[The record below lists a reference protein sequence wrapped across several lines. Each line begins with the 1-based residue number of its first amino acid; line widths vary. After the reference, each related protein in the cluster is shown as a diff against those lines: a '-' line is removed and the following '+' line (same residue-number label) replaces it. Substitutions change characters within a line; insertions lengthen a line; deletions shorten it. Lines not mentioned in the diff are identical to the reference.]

1 MFLSCEKLTKL
12 DLSKFTIMNKAN
24 MAQMFDGCSNLNELD
39 LSSFI
44 ISGENVIN
52 NMLDNLTNIK
62 KIIVGFNYIE
72 NFKKIFKG
80 NESVL
85 KTS

>member
-1 MFLSCEKLTKL
+1 MSEMFIDCE
-12 DLSKFTIMNKAN
+12 
-24 MAQMFDGCSNLNELD
+24 NLIELN

-44 ISGENVIN
+44 ISGENEID

-62 KIIVGFNYIE
+62 KIIVSNNYIE

-80 NESVL
+80 DESVF